1 VLRLQAEASPPT
13 SPIGWRSVV
22 VPIAAAAMALGLA
35 ISAASAREAAS
46 TAVLRE
52 RFFHAEGYCR
62 GSTDPTERAA
72 GCARREAI
80 SKQLEARGQCYARVL
95 VKRTNSMESVW
106 QPCWPPRGDDQ

>member
-1 VLRLQAEASPPT
+1 MRRT
-13 SPIGWRSVV
+13 I
-22 VPIAAAAMALGLA
+22 IAGGLA
-35 ISAASAREAAS
+35 LASLLPGPAQSGDRAS
-46 TAVLRE
+46 IAVLRE